1 MDIKTQLKN
10 LLREAEIYQRQ
21 GLLND
26 AKAHYK
32 KATDIIRSNPQIPNG
47 QTLINS
53 IVKRVVNLNQEID
66 KLNEVIKRNNPSVS
80 DQKQDLIKKLFVAP
94 GAKGNKNSRL
104 DGAITLAKFG
114 QYERALKEFEPLL
127 KEPSLRVTAAKN
139 IMRCLLELN
148 DEKRALAAF
157 SKWQKDDKFTRVQ
170 LEKIRFFSNQ
180 RLSKAGLKPLPK
192 SGQSA
197 SKPVSKNAISKPAPA
212 PGRRP
217 MAKSPSAPPPAIDPS
232 EFASDDDV
240 LDISSIGIRFDSG
253 PLDGNSYELDVS
265 FQSGNSLNLIIP
277 QQEKGLIDHIEV
289 GTKLENIQFFSPIA
303 ILNGS
308 GVVTAKNRIQ
318 SGPKEGNYSLDIAIL
333 K

>member
-21 GLLND
+21 GLLKD
-26 AKAHYK
+26 AKKHYK
-32 KATDIIRSNPQIPNG
+32 KATEIIRSNPEIPNG

-53 IVKRVVNLNQEID
+53 IVKRVVNLNQEIN
-66 KLNEVIKRNNPSVS
+66 KVEEAIRRSNPSVS
-80 DQKQDLIKKLFVAP
+80 DQKQDLIKKLFVSSSPKNNA
-94 GAKGNKNSRL
+94 NSRL
-104 DGAITLAKFG
+104 EGAITLAKFG
-114 QYERALKEFEPLL
+114 QYDRALKEFEPLL
-127 KEPSLRVTAAKN
+127 KEPALRVTAAKN
-139 IMRCLLELN
+139 IMRCLLEQN

-157 SKWQKDDKFTRVQ
+157 AKWQKDAGFTRVQ
-170 LEKIRFFSNQ
+170 LEKIRFFANQ
-180 RLSKAGLKPLPK
+180 RLSKAGLKQLPK
-192 SGQSA
+192 LGQSV
-197 SKPVSKNAISKPAPA
+197 SRPVAKNTVSKPAPA
-212 PGRRP
+212 KRP
-217 MAKSPSAPPPAIDPS
+217 TPKSPPTPPPAIDPS
-232 EFASDDDV
+232 ELASDDDV
-240 LDISSIGIRFDSG
+240 LDISSIGIRFESG
-253 PLDGNSYELDVS
+253 PLEGNSYELDVS

-277 QQEKGLIDHIEV
+277 QKEKGLIDHIEV